1 MGEVEINIKLKDVQ
15 DVSQLGKFINSRTLL
30 DNKIKWWII
39 LIVSF
44 LFLIVSC
51 LLWALPIECH
61 IWKIILVFISIMV
74 GGYNAALIHIK
85 WDNKI
90 ATCIVGVCLL
100 GVFLVAVDVIP
111 LNSIAKEVWVIT
123 KERIL

>member
-61 IWKIILVFISIMV
+61 IWQIILVFISIMV